1 MPKLPRSRCLP
12 VALLAVLLALCPT
25 GARAAVPTGTQ
36 AAPLPPAPPTPAPP
50 TPAPAPP
57 TPVPG
62 PGTPSVGGCA
72 ADEWPW
78 GCLAECESGGDWHI
92 NTGNGYYGGLQFRQ
106 STWAEHGGLAYA
118 PRADLATRAEQIK
131 VAEKVLA
138 TQGWKAWPA
147 CSKRYHLAGRMH
159 VVQAGDTLA
168 SIARRYRVRGGWKAL
183 HQANAEVIGRDPDR
197 IRTGTMLVI
206 PSATG
211 GNARTA
217 VPTPPR

>member
-1 MPKLPRSRCLP
+1 MPKLPQSRCLP

-25 GARAAVPTGTQ
+25 GARAACPTGTQ
-36 AAPLPPAPPTPAPP
+36 VAPLPPAPPPPA
-50 TPAPAPP
+50 
-57 TPVPG
+57 PVPG
-62 PGTPSVGGCA
+62 PGTPPVGGCA

-138 TQGWKAWPA
+138 NQGWKAWPA
-147 CSKRYHLAGRMH
+147 CSKRYHLTGRTH
-159 VVQAGDTLA
+159 VVRPGDTLA
-168 SIARRYRVRGGWKAL
+168 SIARRYRVPGGWKAL
-183 HQANAEVIGRDPDR
+183 HQANAQAIGRDPDR

-206 PSATG
+206 PPATG
-211 GNARTA
+211 GTARTA
-217 VPTPPR
+217 VLTPPR